1 MATINVIQP
10 NKYSIIMLGGSF
22 DCLHPG
28 HHVLLKYAHLTQPLD
43 VRRQAAEVFIK
54 SVKPELK
61 VQAEPITDPYG
72 PSIVDPELEAIVVSK
87 ETLKGGESVN
97 NKRAER
103 GLSQLQVEVV
113 DLLFEDGNSE
123 KISSAILREREVKQT
138 KVG

>member
-1 MATINVIQP
+1 MLS
-10 NKYSIIMLGGSF
+10 NK
-22 DCLHPG
+22 D
-28 HHVLLKYAHLTQPLD
+28 YAHLTQPLD

-54 SVKPELK
+54 VSVKPELK

>member
-1 MATINVIQP
+1 
-10 NKYSIIMLGGSF
+10 ML
-22 DCLHPG
+22 LQ
-28 HHVLLKYAHLTQPLD
+28 YAHLTQPLD